1 MNPTRT
7 RRVSLAPGIA
17 PAIALAVATFLAGC
31 ATAPMGPDGYYAYD
45 DYRTPDE
52 ERLYQQAETYER
64 TVGEGCAVGTA
75 LGALVG
81 ALACSGR
88 NRGACAA
95 MGAVA
100 GAGLGCGAGVWMA
113 KTQQRHVL
121 TEQDLDAMIG
131 DLREENANVA
141 GLVRSATRVIAAD
154 KARIDRIDRDLA
166 AGIITRDRARRE
178 MARVDGN
185 RAYLEKTLAS
195 LRRQQ
200 GEWEEA
206 AYRARGQGYRW
217 QTAAIDQELDTLE
230 MQIDDLEADLVTL
243 IERREV
249 SRVG

>member
-1 MNPTRT
+1 MNPTRF

-17 PAIALAVATFLAGC
+17 VAIALMVVAALSGC
-31 ATAPMGPDGYYAYD
+31 AATPTGPDGYAYD
-45 DYRTPDE
+45 GYRTPDE
-52 ERLYQQAETYER
+52 ERLYQQAEAYEQ

-88 NRGACAA
+88 DRAACAA
-95 MGAVA
+95 VGALA

-113 KTQQRHVL
+113 KTQRRHTL
-121 TEQDLDAMIG
+121 TEQELDAMIE

-141 GLVRSATRVIAAD
+141 GLVHSATRVIAAD

-166 AGIITRDRARRE
+166 AGMITMDQARRE

-185 RAYLEKTLAS
+185 RAYLEKTLGN

-200 GEWEEA
+200 ASWEQA
-206 AYRARGQGYRW
+206 ADRARSQGYRW
-217 QTAAIDQELDTLE
+217 QSAAIDQEIDTLE
-230 MQIDDLEADLVTL
+230 MQIGDLEADLVTL